1 MQTCELVNIT
11 LSSRSAL
18 FVVCYIYFDCL
29 SSDFGRRP
37 IDTYVVARGQVQIPC
52 SVVTPLMHRKRRVS
66 TRSTGR
72 QAHSP

>member
-1 MQTCELVNIT
+1 MQTCELINIT

-29 SSDFGRRP
+29 SSDFVRRP

-52 SVVTPLMHRKRRVS
+52 SVVTPLMN
-66 TRSTGR
+66 
-72 QAHSP
+72 HS